1 MVVVIYITKAIN
13 TKPLHGIFTAV
24 GTAVV
29 YVLVSNSRVVY
40 TIFYIRGEGFMVK
53 LAESLIRP
61 RWSAIV
67 TRVPWFELAEIFIR
81 L

>member
-53 LAESLIRP
+53 LAES
-61 RWSAIV
+61 
-67 TRVPWFELAEIFIR
+67 
-81 L
+81 